1 MLICITNRKLCKD
14 DFLDR
19 INQIAAGKPQAI
31 VLREKDLNLSE
42 YEKLAVEIDKICK
55 KNQVALII
63 NQNIEVAVHMKHQN
77 IQLSMDDL
85 RKYKSEIKKFENI
98 GASVH
103 SVNEVEEAQKLG
115 ATYLVAGH
123 IFLTDCKKGVAPRGL
138 TFLKEVCDA
147 ATIPVFAI
155 GGITK
160 ERFERILQTGA
171 AGGCIM
177 SEAMTCEKP
186 ERLAGDY
193 ENFPKNYK

>member
-1 MLICITNRKLCKD
+1 MLICVTNRKLCKD
-14 DFLDR
+14 DFLGR

-42 YEKLAVEIDKICK
+42 YEKMAVAIDTICK

-63 NQNIEVAVHMKHQN
+63 SQNIEVAVKMKHPN
-77 IQLSMDDL
+77 VQLSMDNL
-85 RKYKSEIKKFENI
+85 RKYQNEIKKFKNI

-103 SVNEVEEAQKLG
+103 SVAEAEEAPKLG

-123 IFLTDCKKGVAPRGL
+123 IFPTDCKKGVPPRGL

-155 GGITK
+155 GGITR
-160 ERFERILQTGA
+160 ERLAKVLQTGA

-177 SEAMTCEKP
+177 SEAMICEKP

-193 ENFPKNYK
+193 KNFLEKI

>member
-1 MLICITNRKLCKD
+1 MLICVTNRKLCKD
-14 DFLDR
+14 DFLGR

-42 YEKLAVEIDKICK
+42 YEKMAVEIDKICK

-63 NQNIEVAVHMKHQN
+63 SQNMEVAVKMKHQN
-77 IQLSMDDL
+77 IQFSMDNL
-85 RKYKSEIKKFENI
+85 RKYQSTIKKFKNI

-103 SVNEVEEAQKLG
+103 SVNEAEEAQKLG

-123 IFLTDCKKGVAPRGL
+123 IFPTDCKKGIEPKGL
-138 TFLKEVCDA
+138 AFLKEVCDA
-147 ATIPVFAI
+147 TTIPVFAI
-155 GGITK
+155 GGITR
-160 ERFERILQTGA
+160 ERFERVLQTGA

-177 SEAMTCEKP
+177 SEAMTCKKP

-193 ENFPKNYK
+193 KKF